1 MLTVYIYILYICRM
15 ASGRAVSVGTEEA
28 TLLLKE
34 NMNE

>member
-28 TLLLKE
+28 ILLLNQ
-34 NMNE
+34 NMKK